1 MHDKQRMASIYA
13 AQHAVKRAA
22 VKAAENVAVIRK
34 LDEAIEELKVARDKL
49 AKVLADE
56 DD

>member
-1 MHDKQRMASIYA
+1 MNKKTRIIA

-22 VKAAENVAVIRK
+22 AKAAENADVIRK
-34 LDEAIEELKVARDKL
+34 LNEAIEELQAARDKL
-49 AKVLADE
+49 VKVLNE